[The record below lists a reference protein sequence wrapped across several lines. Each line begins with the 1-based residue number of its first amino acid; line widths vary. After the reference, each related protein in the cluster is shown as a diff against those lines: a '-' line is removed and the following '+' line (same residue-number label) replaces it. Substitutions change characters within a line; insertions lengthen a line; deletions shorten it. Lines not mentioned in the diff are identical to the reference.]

1 MHWETK
7 KIYVTCFIM
16 VVWSRTHS
24 ISEVCLHCFVTGD
37 MFSVKNTDLLTP
49 WALPACQTAGEAT
62 GGPHGSGKGE
72 APIARHMRRDVITLS
87 YSVSGGE
94 EGCLHTSRALHLSSH
109 EQNQEKR

>member
-16 VVWSRTHS
+16 AWSRTHS

-37 MFSVKNTDLLTP
+37 MFSIKNTDLMTP
-49 WALPACQTAGEAT
+49 WALSACQTAGEAV
-62 GGPHGSGKGE
+62 GEPGGSGKGE
-72 APIARHMRRDVITLS
+72 VPFARHMRRDVITLS
-87 YSVSGGE
+87 YSISGGE
-94 EGCLHTSRALHLSSH
+94 EGCLHTSRPLCFSSH